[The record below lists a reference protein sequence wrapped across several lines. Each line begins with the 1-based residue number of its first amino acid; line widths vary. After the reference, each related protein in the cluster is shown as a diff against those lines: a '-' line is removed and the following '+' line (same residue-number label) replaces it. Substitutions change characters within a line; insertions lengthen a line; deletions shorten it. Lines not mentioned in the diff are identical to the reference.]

1 MTTRSFPVIWS
12 RSVSRA
18 QQFYAR
24 LGFEETYRRPSEG
37 EPGYV
42 SLRRGD
48 SELGIVST
56 DWPRDELGIETG
68 GAPRF
73 ELYVYVDNVDATMAQ
88 FQDALLK
95 EAQDM
100 PWGERVGYLRD
111 PDGNPVVLAAMTRT
125 PAR

>member
-1 MTTRSFPVIWS
+1 MATRAFPVIWS
-12 RSVSRA
+12 RAVGRA
-18 QQFYAR
+18 QQFYLR
-24 LGFEETYRRPSEG
+24 LGFEETYRQPAEG

-42 SLRRGD
+42 SLRRGE

-56 DWPRDELGIETG
+56 DWPRDHLGIATG
-68 GAPRF
+68 TEPRF
-73 ELYVYVDNVDATMAQ
+73 ELYIYVDDVDATMSE

-111 PDGNPVVLAAMTRT
+111 PDGNPVVLAAAART
-125 PAR
+125 TAR